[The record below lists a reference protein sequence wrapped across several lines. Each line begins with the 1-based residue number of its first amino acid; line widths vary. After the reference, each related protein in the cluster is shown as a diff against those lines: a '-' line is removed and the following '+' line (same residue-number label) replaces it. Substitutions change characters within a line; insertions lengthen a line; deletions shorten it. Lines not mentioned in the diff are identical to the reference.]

1 MLDIIFSFADSD
13 SQRRKLVFEGA
24 ILFCPA
30 TDESRS
36 LCNSAREYVREA
48 FGELDPEHA
57 QESMQVERF
66 VEIVGPLKS
75 RFTNASATKESVRA
89 FLVSLGVDPETTYF
103 DVPRLRVVPHSSY
116 LTAGV
121 SYAYR
126 AHRDTWYSSPPSQIN
141 WWLPVWQVTPA
152 RAMTFYPSYWERP
165 VPNTSEDFDYDEWK
179 RVARGAAQSQIK
191 QDARKHPLPM
201 QEFAREEEFRY
212 GAAVGDFLVFS
223 AAHLHATVPN
233 TSGATRYS
241 IDFRTINIEDLRRS
255 EGAPNVDSRAR
266 GSTLGDFL
274 RVKDF
279 HPIEHCDAA
288 EVA

>member
-1 MLDIIFSFADSD
+1 MPDIIFSFADSD
-13 SQRRKLVFEGA
+13 SQRRKRVFEGA

-36 LCNSAREYVREA
+36 LCNRAREYVREA

-57 QESMQVERF
+57 QESTSVERF

-75 RFTNASATKESVRA
+75 RYTNATATKEYVRA
-89 FLVSLGVDPETTYF
+89 FLLSLGVDPETTYF
-103 DVPRLRVVPHSSY
+103 DVPRLRVVPHSNY

-126 AHRDTWYSSPPSQIN
+126 AHRDTWYSSSPSQIN

-165 VPNTSEDFDYDEWK
+165 VPNTSQDFDYNEWK
-179 RVARGAAQSQIK
+179 SVGRGAAQSQIK
-191 QDARKHPLPM
+191 QDTRKHPLPM
-201 QEFAREEEFRY
+201 QEFAREEELHY
-212 GAAVGDFLVFS
+212 GAAAGDFVVFS
-223 AAHLHATVPN
+223 AAHLHATTPN
-233 TSGATRYS
+233 TSDATRYS
-241 IDFRTINIEDLRRS
+241 IDFRTINIDDLRRS
-255 EGAPNVDSRAR
+255 EGARNVDSRAR

-274 RVKDF
+274 RVEDF
-279 HPIEHCDAA
+279 HPIECCDAGV
-288 EVA
+288 VA